1 MSLLDILSLLIIA
14 FILYALIKG
23 KGASQDK
30 AQENGSSPPAAKP
43 KQPKQAAFHWPC
55 PEDSAGV
62 DVVGES
68 HYQRALEKLAGEH
81 GPRGAS
87 TKCTAWLVPEDDN
100 PYDNK
105 AVRVDIEGHTVGY
118 LDRDEARTFR
128 RRLGAKKLTGQPT
141 TCDAVIRGGYER
153 NGKKMSYGV
162 SLEIKELF

>member
-1 MSLLDILSLLIIA
+1 MSFLE
-14 FILYALIKG
+14 FIV
-23 KGASQDK
+23 GAAVVYGMYIFLKNHKLADPAVPNQPST
-30 AQENGSSPPAAKP
+30 EPPP
-43 KQPKQAAFHWPC
+43 KQKAKTVAAFHWPC
-55 PEDSAGV
+55 PEDSAGA

-68 HYQRALEKLAGEH
+68 NYQRALEKLAGEH